1 MQAQASS
8 HASTSSAV
16 PPLAGIPPERRRA
29 IVVGA
34 SSGMGAAVC
43 RQLAR
48 EGYRVAALA
57 RRADQLEAL
66 AASVADAPG
75 EILPRAHDVSD
86 TAAVPALFEEL
97 VRELGGLDL
106 FVFAAGIMPEVGPTE
121 YDTDVD
127 LKMLAINFGGCVAWT
142 NPVAALFRT
151 QRWGTIIGVSSVAGE
166 RGRKG
171 NPMYGSTKAA
181 MNHYL
186 ESLRNRLSEVGV
198 HVCTIKPGFVETA
211 MTEGK
216 DVFWLI
222 TAEAAASQI
231 LAAGR
236 NRVNERFVPLRWG
249 LVMFVIRNI
258 PSFIFRRLN
267 F

>member
-1 MQAQASS
+1 MQSQASP
-8 HASTSSAV
+8 TSPSQADA
-16 PPLAGIPPERRRA
+16 PPLAGIPPGRRRA

-34 SSGMGAAVC
+34 SSGMGAAIC
-43 RQLAR
+43 RQLAG

-57 RRADQLEAL
+57 RRGDQLEAL
-66 AASVADAPG
+66 AESVADAPG
-75 EILPRAHDVSD
+75 EILPRTHDVSD

-106 FVFAAGIMPEVGPTE
+106 YVFAAGIMPEVGPSE
-121 YDTDVD
+121 YDTEVD
-127 LKMLAINFGGCVAWT
+127 LRMLDINFGGCVAWT
-142 NPVAALFRT
+142 NPVASLFRT
-151 QRWGTIIGVSSVAGE
+151 QRWGTIIGISSVAGE

-186 ESLRNRLSEVGV
+186 ESLRNRLGDVGV
-198 HVCTIKPGFVETA
+198 HVCTIKPGFIETA

-222 TAEAAASQI
+222 TAESAARQI
-231 LAAGR
+231 LAAAR

-258 PSFIFRRLN
+258 PSFIFRKLN